1 MKEGMKEEGGKG
13 RIKRKEEKK
22 EDEGR
27 RNASKSI
34 CKTLA
39 GRGLFFWSLKDFPR
53 SEK

>member
-27 RNASKSI
+27 RMKEGGMQAKASVKP
-34 CKTLA
+34 L
-39 GRGLFFWSLKDFPR
+39 RGGVCFFGA
-53 SEK
+53 